1 MVEAGEDIPAGKI
14 LVKIARKSAKAGDI
28 TGGLPRVTELF
39 EARNPSNPMDK
50 LIIADIEEDN
60 TSSRR
65 AFEVQGFQQQDSAKI
80 QVKYGDGWE
89 DYSTATP
96 DKCVLVCK
104 QVEAA
109 GKAGAA

>member
-1 MVEAGEDIPAGKI
+1 MPFEVGFTKIGNLLSLGTGDATAKGMIQYVEEVIQ
-14 LVKIARKSAKAGDI
+14 KAGND
-28 TGGLPRVTELF
+28 
-39 EARNPSNPMDK
+39 MDK

-65 AFEVQGFQQQDSAKI
+65 AFEVQGFETQDSAKI

-96 DKCVLVCK
+96 DKCVLVSK
-104 QVEAA
+104 QVEA
-109 GKAGAA
+109 